1 MGCVSNSSS
10 TNGTSSMKEG
20 SREGSKDKS
29 FKTRKESTTSNSKRQ
44 YVNSQNQVKCQPEL
58 RREETRGKGSRKFST
73 RKIKRRIEQEYI
85 FAHGEMIANYN
96 SKEAK
101 LMETTLSN
109 TLKNAIMFKK

>member
-58 RREETRGKGSRKFST
+58 RREETRGKGST
-73 RKIKRRIEQEYI
+73 REIKRRIEKVYN